1 MMRSLRPV
9 LAAGLFG
16 LLPSVAFAHTGVGDA
31 HGFSHGFFHPL
42 TGIDH
47 VLAMVAVGILAW
59 QSGGRAVW
67 AVPLAFVGLM
77 VAGGALGATGMDLPY
92 VEIGIALSVVVLGA
106 AVAYGVT
113 LPLAAAVG
121 LAGFFA
127 LFHGHAHG
135 AEMPE
140 NASGLAYGAG
150 FVIAT
155 VMLHL
160 AGIGVGMGIARIGER
175 HGAALVRASGAAIAL
190 GGVVLL
196 ARLSV

>member
-1 MMRSLRPV
+1 MTRSLRT
-9 LAAGLFG
+9 LFAAGLLG
-16 LLPSVAFAHTGVGDA
+16 LLPSVALAHTGVGDA
-31 HGFSHGFFHPL
+31 HGFSHGFLHPL

-67 AVPLAFVGLM
+67 AVPLTFVTLM
-77 VAGGALGATGMDLPY
+77 VLGGTMGVAGLDLPY

-106 AVAYGVT
+106 AVAFGVT
-113 LPLAAAVG
+113 LPLAAAMG

-140 NASGLAYGAG
+140 DASGLAYGLG

-155 VMLHL
+155 GALHL
-160 AGIGVGMGIARIGER
+160 AGIGLGMAIGRIGER
-175 HGAALVRASGAAIAL
+175 HGAKLVRASGAAIAL
-190 GGVVLL
+190 GGVALL
-196 ARLSV
+196 ARLYA

>member
-1 MMRSLRPV
+1 MTHPLRTL
-9 LAAGLFG
+9 LAAALLG
-16 LLPSVAFAHTGVGDA
+16 LLPSLALAHTGAGDA

-47 VLAMVAVGILAW
+47 VLAMVAVGILAY

-67 AVPLAFVGLM
+67 AVPLTFVSLM
-77 VAGGALGATGMDLPY
+77 VVGGALGMSGLDLPF
-92 VEIGIALSVVVLGA
+92 VEIAIAASVVVLGA
-106 AVAYGVT
+106 AVAFGVT
-113 LPLAAAVG
+113 LPLAAAMG
-121 LAGFFA
+121 LAGVFA

-140 NASGLAYGAG
+140 DASGLAYGLG

-155 VMLHL
+155 ALLHL
-160 AGIGVGMGIARIGER
+160 AGLGLGMGIARIGAR
-175 HGAALVRASGAAIAL
+175 HGAALVRLSGVAIAV
-190 GGVVLL
+190 GGMVLL